1 MSAAQESDNRERK
14 FSVGGVDVR
23 RFDKG
28 SNSGFHPQSD
38 PYYGRKPVP
47 DSLIQGVGETGLTA
61 EEEFENR
68 ERKYSVTGVDVRRF
82 DTKAGSGFHPSNDPY
97 YARKSVASKLYM
109 SRADRKLMLNRTSN

>member
-97 YARKSVASKLYM
+97 YARKSVASKLCEGELIR
-109 SRADRKLMLNRTSN
+109 S